1 MIYEA
6 EPKIVCFHHGGTE
19 VTEKDFLSVGEVP
32 TDKKTFQPHQGTL
45 LANGL
50 EFMENRHLPILH
62 KKLSSVSSVSRASQP
77 WRNERV
83 VNIFWNVDYLVL
95 SVI

>member
-50 EFMENRHLPILH
+50 EFKENRYLPIL
-62 KKLSSVSSVSRASQP
+62 LENTSLRVLRVS
-77 WRNERV
+77 NEPLPSWGEWV
-83 VNIFWNVDYLVL
+83 VKIF
-95 SVI
+95 